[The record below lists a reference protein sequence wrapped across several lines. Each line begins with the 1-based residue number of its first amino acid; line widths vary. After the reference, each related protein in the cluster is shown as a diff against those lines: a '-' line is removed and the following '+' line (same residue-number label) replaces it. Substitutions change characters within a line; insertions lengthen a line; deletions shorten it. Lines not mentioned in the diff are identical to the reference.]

1 MEQVMA
7 PENLKAAYLAVKANK
22 GAAGIDGIST
32 EELGD
37 HVRKHWPGIKAK
49 LEEGTYRPSAVR
61 AVEIAKSGGGKR
73 QLGIPTTVDRLI
85 QQALH
90 QVLDGIF
97 DPDFSEHSYGFR
109 RGRSAHKAVKAARAY
124 VVEEDR
130 SWVVDIDIKAFFDNI
145 DHDILMRMVA
155 EKVKDKR
162 VLKLIGKYLRA
173 GVLEHPFP
181 IRGWGFRRNAC
192 GPFSIRTSPPNR
204 RAPAWA

>member
-1 MEQVMA
+1 MSRDPKQKGATVKGAAGTGAEGNDGGSVETGSVGGECRAPAKGGEKKVLNEKVMEEVMA
-7 PENLKAAYLAVKANK
+7 PENLNAAYLAVKANK

-90 QVLDGIF
+90 QVL
-97 DPDFSEHSYGFR
+97 
-109 RGRSAHKAVKAARAY
+109 
-124 VVEEDR
+124 
-130 SWVVDIDIKAFFDNI
+130 
-145 DHDILMRMVA
+145 
-155 EKVKDKR
+155 
-162 VLKLIGKYLRA
+162 
-173 GVLEHPFP
+173 
-181 IRGWGFRRNAC
+181 
-192 GPFSIRTSPPNR
+192 
-204 RAPAWA
+204 